1 MQIGFTQFS
10 KRENSTKRPVLET
23 FTFFDGVFKLQSGIL
38 SPTLLLTLQGADG
51 SPLNPV
57 NWNYAYIPDFK
68 RYYYV
73 KDWVTNNGQWAVFLT
88 VDVMSTYKEFI
99 GTSTQY
105 VLRAS
110 SAHDGRV
117 VDTRY
122 PALNYVTTTSVSESS
137 GMSAEGGSYILG
149 VINGTVG
156 RTGSVSY
163 YVMTNGEIAYIM
175 NWLLTQGNYQFTD
188 DLAFA
193 ILNPISYIVSCVYI
207 PFKVP
212 AANVDAIKVGFWT
225 VDGATGRALISPSQ
239 GIGNVVLKIADHP
252 QADRGVFLNKNPFTR
267 VTLSCK
273 PFANIPIDMFKVSG
287 NTINCHIDC
296 DVTNGLGTLTVYSGG
311 NLLGIYYAQIGVSLA
326 MAQGA
331 SNAIVGTANTMLVQ
345 SNDPQIAQ
353 FEKALEDTQSKYPD
367 FNVQNVSGGAS
378 SVGNFGGAI
387 LSSATSAVPAI
398 GNAIKSLMPQLQVTG
413 SQGFFGN
420 IDELMTLYI
429 EYTHIVDEDNDD
441 IGRPL
446 MQKRVINTL
455 SGYILV
461 NDADLAIDGYAG
473 ELAAVKSYMNGGFF
487 YE

>member
-10 KRENSTKRPVLET
+10 KRENSTKRPALDT
-23 FTFFDGVFKLQSGIL
+23 FTFYDGVFKLQSGIL
-38 SPTLLLTLQGADG
+38 SPTLLLTLQGADAR
-51 SPLNPV
+51 PLNPV
-57 NWNYAYIPDFK
+57 NWNYAYIPEFK

-73 KDWVTNNGQWAVFLT
+73 KDWVTNNGQWAVFLA
-88 VDVMSTYKEFI
+88 VDVMASYKEFI

-105 VLRAS
+105 VLRAA

-122 PALNYVTTTSVSESS
+122 PAMNYVTTSKVFDSS
-137 GMSAEGGSYILG
+137 GMSATGGSYILG
-149 VINGTVG
+149 VINGSVG

-163 YVMTNGEIAYIM
+163 YVMDSAEIAYIM

-193 ILNPISYIVSCVYI
+193 ILNPISYIVSCVYV
-207 PFKVP
+207 PFAVP
-212 AANVDAIKVGFWT
+212 AANVDAVKVGFWT
-225 VDGATGRALISPSQ
+225 VEGATGRALINPS
-239 GIGNVVLKIADHP
+239 IGLPSISLTIADHP
-252 QADRGVFLNKNPFTR
+252 QSDRGVFLNKNPFTR
-267 VTLSCK
+267 ANLSCK
-273 PFANIPIDMFKVSG
+273 PFGLIPIDLFKVSD
-287 NTINCHIDC
+287 NTIVCNIEC
-296 DVTNGLGTLTVYSGG
+296 DVTNGLGSLSVYSGG

-331 SNAIVGTANTMLVQ
+331 SNALVGTANTLLGQ

-353 FEKALEDTQSKYPD
+353 FEKAVEDTQAKFPD
-367 FNVQNVSGGAS
+367 FNVPSSEGLS
-378 SVGNFGGAI
+378 SVGNGGA
-387 LSSATSAVPAI
+387 AVMTGV

-429 EYTHIVDEDNDD
+429 EYIHIVDEDNDD

-455 SGYILV
+455 SGYVLV
-461 NDADLAIDGYAG
+461 NSADIAIDGYVG

>member
-10 KRENSTKRPVLET
+10 KRENSTKRPALDT

-51 SPLNPV
+51 RPLNPV
-57 NWNYAYIPDFK
+57 NWNYAYIPEFK

-73 KDWVTNNGQWAVFLT
+73 KEWVTNNGQWAVFLA
-88 VDVMSTYKEFI
+88 VDVMATYKEFI

-105 VLRAS
+105 VLRSA

-122 PALNYVTTTSVSESS
+122 PALNYVTTSKVFESS
-137 GMSAEGGSYILG
+137 GMSASGGSYILG
-149 VINGTVG
+149 VINGAVG

-163 YVMTNGEIAYIM
+163 YVMDSAEIAYIM

-193 ILNPISYIVSCVYI
+193 ILNPISYIVSCVYV
-207 PFKVP
+207 PFSVP

-225 VDGATGRALISPSQ
+225 VEGATGRALINPS
-239 GIGNVVLKIADHP
+239 IGLPAINLTIADHP
-252 QADRGVFLNKNPFTR
+252 QSDRGVFLNKNPFTR
-267 VTLSCK
+267 ANLSCK
-273 PFANIPIDMFKVSG
+273 PFGLIPIDLFKVSD
-287 NTINCHIDC
+287 NTIVCNIEC
-296 DVTNGLGTLTVYSGG
+296 DVTNGLGSLSVYSGG

-326 MAQGA
+326 MAQGV
-331 SNAIVGTANTMLVQ
+331 SNALVGTANTLLVQ

-353 FEKALEDTQSKYPD
+353 FEKAVEDTQAKFPD
-367 FNVQNVSGGAS
+367 FNVPSSSGLS
-378 SVGNFGGAI
+378 SVGNAGAAI
-387 LSSATSAVPAI
+387 TTSAATITGV

-429 EYTHIVDEDNDD
+429 EYIHIVDEDNDD

-461 NDADLAIDGYAG
+461 NSADIAIDGYVG
-473 ELAAVKSYMNGGFF
+473 ELSAVKSYMNGGFF

>member
-10 KRENSTKRPVLET
+10 KRENSTKRPALDT
-23 FTFFDGVFKLQSGIL
+23 FTYYNGDFKLQSGIL

-51 SPLNPV
+51 RPLNPV
-57 NWNYAYIPDFK
+57 NWNYAYIPEFK

-73 KDWVTNNGQWAVFLT
+73 KEWVTNKGQWAVFLA
-88 VDVMSTYKEFI
+88 VDVMATYKEFI

-105 VLRAS
+105 VLRAA

-122 PALNYVTTTSVSESS
+122 PALNYVTTSKVFESS
-137 GMSAEGGSYILG
+137 GMSASGGSYILG

-163 YVMTNGEIAYIM
+163 YVMDSSEIAYIM

-193 ILNPISYIVSCVYI
+193 ILNPISYIVSCVYV
-207 PFKVP
+207 PFAVP

-225 VDGATGRALISPSQ
+225 VEGATGRALINPS
-239 GIGNVVLKIADHP
+239 IGLPSISLTIADHP
-252 QADRGVFLNKNPFTR
+252 QSDRGIFLNKNPFTR
-267 VTLSCK
+267 ANLSCK
-273 PFANIPIDMFKVSG
+273 PFGLIPIDLFKVSD
-287 NTINCHIDC
+287 NTIVC
-296 DVTNGLGTLTVYSGG
+296 DIECDATNGLGSLSVYSGG

-331 SNAIVGTANTMLVQ
+331 SNALVGTANTLLVQ
-345 SNDPQIAQ
+345 SDDPQIAQ
-353 FEKALEDTQSKYPD
+353 FEKAVEDTQSKFPD
-367 FNVQNVSGGAS
+367 FNVPSSGGLS
-378 SVGNFGGAI
+378 SVGNAGA
-387 LSSATSAVPAI
+387 AVMTSAATITGV

-429 EYTHIVDEDNDD
+429 EYIHIVDEDNDD

-461 NDADLAIDGYAG
+461 NSADIAIDGYVG

>member
-10 KRENSTKRPVLET
+10 KRENSTKRPALDT
-23 FTFFDGVFKLQSGIL
+23 FTFYDGVFKLQSGIL
-38 SPTLLLTLQGADG
+38 SPTLLLTLQSADG
-51 SPLNPV
+51 RPLNPV
-57 NWNYAYIPDFK
+57 NWNYAYIPEFK

-73 KDWVTNNGQWAVFLT
+73 KEWVTNNGQWAVFLA
-88 VDVMSTYKEFI
+88 VDVMATYKEFI

-105 VLRAS
+105 VLRAA

-122 PALNYVTTTSVSESS
+122 PALNYVTTSKVFENS
-137 GMSAEGGSYILG
+137 GMSATGGSYILG

-163 YVMTNGEIAYIM
+163 YVMDSVEIAYIM

-193 ILNPISYIVSCVYI
+193 ILNPISYIVSCVYV
-207 PFKVP
+207 PFSVP

-225 VDGATGRALISPSQ
+225 VEGATGRALINPS
-239 GIGNVVLKIADHP
+239 IGLPAINLTIADHP
-252 QADRGVFLNKNPFTR
+252 QSDRGVFLNKNPFTR
-267 VTLSCK
+267 ANLSCK
-273 PFANIPIDMFKVSG
+273 PFGLIPIDLFKVSD
-287 NTINCHIDC
+287 NTIVCNIEC
-296 DVTNGLGTLTVYSGG
+296 DVTNGLGSLSVYSGG

-326 MAQGA
+326 MAQGV
-331 SNAIVGTANTMLVQ
+331 SNALVGTANTLLVQ

-353 FEKALEDTQSKYPD
+353 FEKAVEDTQAKFPD
-367 FNVQNVSGGAS
+367 FNVPPSSGLY
-378 SVGNFGGAI
+378 SVGNAGAAI
-387 LSSATSAVPAI
+387 TTSAATITGV

-429 EYTHIVDEDNDD
+429 EYIHIVDEDNDD

-461 NDADLAIDGYAG
+461 NSADIAIDGYAG

>member
-10 KRENSTKRPVLET
+10 KRENSTKRPALET
-23 FTFFDGVFKLQSGIL
+23 FTYYNGVFKLQSGIL
-38 SPTLLLTLQGADG
+38 SPTLLLTLQGADLE
-51 SPLNPV
+51 PLNPV
-57 NWNYAYIPDFK
+57 NWNYAYIPEFK

-73 KDWVTNNGQWAVFLT
+73 KEWVTNNGQWVVFLA
-88 VDVMSTYKEFI
+88 VDVMATYKEFI

-105 VLRAS
+105 VLRAA

-122 PALNYVTTTSVSESS
+122 PALNYVTTSKVFESS
-137 GMSAEGGSYILG
+137 GMSATGGSYILG

-163 YVMTNGEIAYIM
+163 YVMDSAEIAYIM

-193 ILNPISYIVSCVYI
+193 ILNPISYIVSCVYV
-207 PFKVP
+207 PFSVP

-225 VDGATGRALISPSQ
+225 VEGATGRALINPS
-239 GIGNVVLKIADHP
+239 IGLPAINLTIADHP
-252 QADRGVFLNKNPFTR
+252 QSDRGVFLNKNPFTR
-267 VTLSCK
+267 ANLSCK
-273 PFANIPIDMFKVSG
+273 PFGLIPIDLFKVSD
-287 NTINCHIDC
+287 NTIVCNIEC
-296 DVTNGLGTLTVYSGG
+296 DVTNGLGSLSVYSGG

-326 MAQGA
+326 MAQGV
-331 SNAIVGTANTMLVQ
+331 SNALVGTANTLLVQ

-353 FEKALEDTQSKYPD
+353 FEKAVEDTQAKFPD
-367 FNVQNVSGGAS
+367 FNVPS
-378 SVGNFGGAI
+378 SLGLSTVGNAGAAI
-387 LSSATSAVPAI
+387 TTSAATITGV

-429 EYTHIVDEDNDD
+429 EYIHIVDEDNDD

-461 NDADLAIDGYAG
+461 NSADLAIDGYAG
-473 ELAAVKSYMNGGFF
+473 ELSAVKSYMNGGFF

>member
-10 KRENSTKRPVLET
+10 KRENSTKRPAQET
-23 FTFFDGVFKLQSGIL
+23 FTFYDGVFKLQSGIL

-51 SPLNPV
+51 RPLNPV
-57 NWNYAYIPDFK
+57 NWNYAYIPEFK

-73 KDWVTNNGQWAVFLT
+73 KEWVTNNGQWAVFLA
-88 VDVMSTYKEFI
+88 VDVMATYKEFI

-163 YVMTNGEIAYIM
+163 YVMTSEEIAYIM

-193 ILNPISYIVSCVYI
+193 ILNPISYIVSCVYV

-239 GIGNVVLKIADHP
+239 GLGNVVLKIADHP

-331 SNAIVGTANTMLVQ
+331 SNAFVGTANTMLVQ

-353 FEKALEDTQSKYPD
+353 FEKAVEDTQAKFPD
-367 FNVQNVSGGAS
+367 YNVPTSSGLS
-378 SVGNFGGAI
+378 SVGNAGAAI
-387 LSSATSAVPAI
+387 MTSAATITGI

-429 EYTHIVDEDNDD
+429 EYIHIVDEDNDD
-441 IGRPL
+441 LGRPL

-455 SGYILV
+455 PGYILV

>member
-10 KRENSTKRPVLET
+10 KRENSTKRPALDT
-23 FTFFDGVFKLQSGIL
+23 FTFYDGVFKLQSGIL

-51 SPLNPV
+51 RPLNPV
-57 NWNYAYIPDFK
+57 NWNYAYIPEFK

-73 KDWVTNNGQWAVFLT
+73 KEWVTNNGQWAVFLA
-88 VDVMSTYKEFI
+88 VDVMASYKEFI

-105 VLRAS
+105 VLRAA

-122 PALNYVTTTSVSESS
+122 PALNYVTTSKVFESS
-137 GMSAEGGSYILG
+137 GMSASGGSYILG

-163 YVMTNGEIAYIM
+163 YVMDSSEIAYIM

-193 ILNPISYIVSCVYI
+193 ILNPISYIVSCVYV
-207 PFKVP
+207 PFAVP

-225 VDGATGRALISPSQ
+225 VEGATGRALINPS
-239 GIGNVVLKIADHP
+239 IGLPSTSLTIADHP
-252 QADRGVFLNKNPFTR
+252 QSDRGVFLNKNPFTR
-267 VTLSCK
+267 ANLSCK
-273 PFANIPIDMFKVSG
+273 PFGLIPIDLFKVSD
-287 NTINCHIDC
+287 NTIVCNIEC
-296 DVTNGLGTLTVYSGG
+296 DVTNGLGSLSVYSGG

-331 SNAIVGTANTMLVQ
+331 SNALVGTANTLLVQ
-345 SNDPQIAQ
+345 SNDPQISQ
-353 FEKALEDTQSKYPD
+353 FEKAVEDTQAKFPN
-367 FNVQNVSGGAS
+367 FNVPSSEGLSTVGNGGAA
-378 SVGNFGGAI
+378 VM
-387 LSSATSAVPAI
+387 TSAATITGV

-429 EYTHIVDEDNDD
+429 EYIHIVDEDNDD

-461 NDADLAIDGYAG
+461 NSADIAIDGYVG

>member
-10 KRENSTKRPVLET
+10 KRENSTKRPAQEN
-23 FTFFDGVFKLQSGIL
+23 FTFVTGVFKMQSGIL
-38 SPTLLLTLQGADG
+38 SPTLLLTLQSTTGT
-51 SPLNPV
+51 PLNPV
-57 NWNYAYIPDFK
+57 NWNYSYIPEFK

-73 KDWVTNNGQWAVFLT
+73 KEWLTNNGQWAVFLT
-88 VDVMSTYKEFI
+88 VDTMATYKDFI

-105 VLRAS
+105 VLRAA

-137 GMSAEGGSYILG
+137 GMSADGGSYILG

-163 YVMTNGEIAYIM
+163 YVMDSGEIAYIM

-225 VDGATGRALISPSQ
+225 VEGATGRALISPSQ
-239 GIGNVVLKIADHP
+239 GLGNVVLEIPDHP
-252 QADRGVFLNKNPFTR
+252 QADRGVYLNKNPFTR
-267 VTLSCK
+267 ATLSCK

-296 DVTNGLGTLTVYSGG
+296 DVTNGLGTLSVYSGG

-331 SNAIVGTANTMLVQ
+331 SNALVGTANTMLIQ

-353 FEKALEDTQSKYPD
+353 FEKAYEDTQSKYPD
-367 FNVQNVSGGAS
+367 FAIPSTGGAS
-378 SVGNFGGAI
+378 SVGNFGAAI
-387 LSSATSAVPAI
+387 VSTAATVTGI

-429 EYTHIVDEDNDD
+429 EYTHIVDEDKDD

-473 ELAAVKSYMNGGFF
+473 ELASVKSYMNGGFF

>member
-10 KRENSTKRPVLET
+10 KRENSTKRPAPDT
-23 FTFFDGVFKLQSGIL
+23 FAFYDGVFKLQSGIL

-51 SPLNPV
+51 IPLNPV

-73 KDWVTNNGQWAVFLT
+73 KEWVTNNGQWAVFLA
-88 VDVMSTYKEFI
+88 VDVMATYKEFI

-122 PALNYVTTTSVSESS
+122 PALNYVTTSKVFESS
-137 GMSAEGGSYILG
+137 GMSATGGSYILG

-163 YVMTNGEIAYIM
+163 YVMTSSEIAYIM

-193 ILNPISYIVSCVYI
+193 ILNPISYIVSCVYV
-207 PFKVP
+207 PFAVP

-225 VDGATGRALISPSQ
+225 VDGATGRTLINPS
-239 GIGNVVLKIADHP
+239 IGLPSISLTIADHP
-252 QADRGVFLNKNPFTR
+252 QSDRGIFLNKNPFTR
-267 VTLSCK
+267 ANLSCK
-273 PFANIPIDMFKVSG
+273 PFGLIPIDLFKVSA
-287 NTINCHIDC
+287 NTIVCNIEC
-296 DVTNGLGTLTVYSGG
+296 DVTNGLGSLSVYSGG

-326 MAQGA
+326 MAQGV
-331 SNAIVGTANTMLVQ
+331 SNALVGTANTLLVQ

-353 FEKALEDTQSKYPD
+353 FEKAVEDTQSKFPD
-367 FNVQNVSGGAS
+367 FNVPTSSGLS
-378 SVGNFGGAI
+378 SVGNAGAAVM
-387 LSSATSAVPAI
+387 SSAATITGV

-429 EYTHIVDEDNDD
+429 EYIHIVDEDNDD

-446 MQKRVINTL
+446 MQKRIINTL
-455 SGYILV
+455 SGYVLV
-461 NDADLAIDGYAG
+461 NSADLAIDGYAG

>member
-10 KRENSTKRPVLET
+10 KRENSTKKPALET
-23 FTFFDGVFKLQSGIL
+23 FTYYDGVFKLQSGIL
-38 SPTLLLTLQGADG
+38 SPTLLLTLQGTD
-51 SPLNPV
+51 SRPLNPV
-57 NWNYAYIPDFK
+57 NWNYAYIPEFK

-73 KDWVTNNGQWAVFLT
+73 KEWVTNNGQWVVFLA
-88 VDVMSTYKEFI
+88 VDVMATYKEFI

-105 VLRAS
+105 VLRAA

-122 PALNYVTTTSVSESS
+122 PALNYVTTSKVFESS
-137 GMSAEGGSYILG
+137 GMSATNGSYILG

-163 YVMTNGEIAYIM
+163 YVMDSAEIAYIM

-193 ILNPISYIVSCVYI
+193 ILNPISYIVSCVHV
-207 PFKVP
+207 PFTVP

-225 VDGATGRALISPSQ
+225 VEGATGRALINPS
-239 GIGNVVLKIADHP
+239 IGLPAISLSIADHP
-252 QADRGVFLNKNPFTR
+252 QSDRGVFLNKNPFTR
-267 VTLSCK
+267 ANLSCK
-273 PFANIPIDMFKVSG
+273 PFGLIPIDLFKVSD
-287 NTINCHIDC
+287 NTIVCNIEC
-296 DVTNGLGTLTVYSGG
+296 DVTNGLGSLSVYSGG

-331 SNAIVGTANTMLVQ
+331 SNALVGTANTLLVQ

-353 FEKALEDTQSKYPD
+353 FEKAVEDTQTKFPD
-367 FNVQNVSGGAS
+367 FNAPS
-378 SVGNFGGAI
+378 SAGLSNVGNAGAAAI
-387 LSSATSAVPAI
+387 TSAATITGV

-429 EYTHIVDEDNDD
+429 EYIHIVDEDNDD

-461 NDADLAIDGYAG
+461 NSADIAIDGYAG

>member
-10 KRENSTKRPVLET
+10 KRENSTKRPALET
-23 FTFFDGVFKLQSGIL
+23 FTYYNGVFKLQSGIL
-38 SPTLLLTLQGADG
+38 SPTLLLTLQGADLG
-51 SPLNPV
+51 PLNPV
-57 NWNYAYIPDFK
+57 NWNYAYIPEFK

-73 KDWVTNNGQWAVFLT
+73 KEWVTNNGQWVVFLA
-88 VDVMSTYKEFI
+88 VDVMATYKEFI

-105 VLRAS
+105 VLRAA

-122 PALNYVTTTSVSESS
+122 PALNYVTTSKVSESS
-137 GMSAEGGSYILG
+137 GMSATGGSYILG

-163 YVMTNGEIAYIM
+163 YVMDSAEIAYIM
-175 NWLLTQGNYQFTD
+175 NWLLSQGNYQFTD

-193 ILNPISYIVSCVYI
+193 ILNPISYIVSCVYV
-207 PFKVP
+207 PFTVP

-225 VDGATGRALISPSQ
+225 VEGATGRALINPS
-239 GIGNVVLKIADHP
+239 IGLPSISLTIADHP
-252 QADRGVFLNKNPFTR
+252 QSDRGVFLNKNPFTR
-267 VTLSCK
+267 ANLSCK
-273 PFANIPIDMFKVSG
+273 PFGLIPIDLFKVSD
-287 NTINCHIDC
+287 NTLVCNIEC
-296 DVTNGLGTLTVYSGG
+296 DATNGLGSLSVYSGG
-311 NLLGIYYAQIGVSLA
+311 ILLGIYYAQIGVSLA

-331 SNAIVGTANTMLVQ
+331 SNALVGTANTLLVQ

-353 FEKALEDTQSKYPD
+353 FEKTVEETQAKFPD
-367 FNVQNVSGGAS
+367 FNVPSSAGLS
-378 SVGNFGGAI
+378 SVGNAGA
-387 LSSATSAVPAI
+387 SVMTSAATITGV

-429 EYTHIVDEDNDD
+429 EYIHIVDEDNDD

-461 NDADLAIDGYAG
+461 NSADLAIDGYAG
-473 ELAAVKSYMNGGFF
+473 ELASVKSYMNGGFF

>member
-10 KRENSTKRPVLET
+10 KRENSTKRPELDT
-23 FTFFDGVFKLQSGIL
+23 FTFYDGVFKLQSGIL

-51 SPLNPV
+51 RPLNPV
-57 NWNYAYIPDFK
+57 NWNYAYIPEFK

-73 KDWVTNNGQWAVFLT
+73 KEWVTNNGQWAVFLA
-88 VDVMSTYKEFI
+88 VDVMATYKEFI

-110 SAHDGRV
+110 SVHDGRV

-122 PALNYVTTTSVSESS
+122 PALNYVTTSKVFENS
-137 GMSAEGGSYILG
+137 GMSASGGSYILG

-163 YVMTNGEIAYIM
+163 YVMDSSEIAYIM

-193 ILNPISYIVSCVYI
+193 ILNPISYIVSCVYV
-207 PFKVP
+207 PFAVP

-225 VDGATGRALISPSQ
+225 VDGATGRALINPS
-239 GIGNVVLKIADHP
+239 IGLPSISLTIADHP
-252 QADRGVFLNKNPFTR
+252 QSDRGIFLNKNPFTR
-267 VTLSCK
+267 ANLSCR
-273 PFANIPIDMFKVSG
+273 PFGLIPIDLFKVSD
-287 NTINCHIDC
+287 NTIVCNIEC
-296 DVTNGLGTLTVYSGG
+296 DVTNGLGSLAVYSGG

-331 SNAIVGTANTMLVQ
+331 SNALVGTANTLLVQ
-345 SNDPQIAQ
+345 SDNPQIAQ
-353 FEKALEDTQSKYPD
+353 FEKAVEDTQAKFPD
-367 FNVQNVSGGAS
+367 FNVPTSSGLS
-378 SVGNFGGAI
+378 SVGNAGAAI
-387 LSSATSAVPAI
+387 TSSAATITGV

-429 EYTHIVDEDNDD
+429 EYIHIVDEDNDD

-455 SGYILV
+455 SGYVLV
-461 NDADLAIDGYAG
+461 NSADLAIDGYVG

>member
-10 KRENSTKRPVLET
+10 KRENSTKRPALDT
-23 FTFFDGVFKLQSGIL
+23 FTFYDGVFKLQSGIL
-38 SPTLLLTLQGADG
+38 SPTLLLTLQGADAR
-51 SPLNPV
+51 PLNPV
-57 NWNYAYIPDFK
+57 NWNYAYIPEFK

-73 KDWVTNNGQWAVFLT
+73 KDWVTNNGQWAVFLA
-88 VDVMSTYKEFI
+88 VDVMASYKEFI

-105 VLRAS
+105 VLRAA

-122 PALNYVTTTSVSESS
+122 PAMNYVTTSKVFDSS
-137 GMSAEGGSYILG
+137 GMSATGGSYILG
-149 VINGTVG
+149 VINGSVG

-163 YVMTNGEIAYIM
+163 YVMDSAEIAYIM

-193 ILNPISYIVSCVYI
+193 ILNPISYIVSCVYV
-207 PFKVP
+207 PFAVP
-212 AANVDAIKVGFWT
+212 AANVDAVKVGFWT
-225 VDGATGRALISPSQ
+225 VEGATGRALINPS
-239 GIGNVVLKIADHP
+239 IGLPSISLTIADHP
-252 QADRGVFLNKNPFTR
+252 QSDRGVFLNKNPFTR
-267 VTLSCK
+267 ANLSCK
-273 PFANIPIDMFKVSG
+273 PFGLIPIDLFKVSD
-287 NTINCHIDC
+287 NTIVCNIEC
-296 DVTNGLGTLTVYSGG
+296 DVTNGLGSLSVYSGG

-331 SNAIVGTANTMLVQ
+331 SNALVGTANTLLVQ

-353 FEKALEDTQSKYPD
+353 FEKAVEDTQAKFPD
-367 FNVQNVSGGAS
+367 FNVPSSEGLS
-378 SVGNFGGAI
+378 SVGNGGA
-387 LSSATSAVPAI
+387 AVMTGV

-429 EYTHIVDEDNDD
+429 EYIHIVDEDNDD

-455 SGYILV
+455 SGYVLV
-461 NDADLAIDGYAG
+461 NSADIAIDGYVG

>member
-10 KRENSTKRPVLET
+10 KRENSTKRPAQET
-23 FTFFDGVFKLQSGIL
+23 FTFYDGVFKLQSGVL

-51 SPLNPV
+51 RPLNPA
-57 NWNYAYIPDFK
+57 NWNYAYIPEFK

-73 KDWVTNNGQWAVFLT
+73 KEWVTNNGQWAVFLA
-88 VDVMSTYKEFI
+88 VDVMATYKEFI

-105 VLRAS
+105 VLRAA

-122 PALNYVTTTSVSESS
+122 PALNYVTTTSVSKNS

-163 YVMTNGEIAYIM
+163 YVMTSEEIAHIM

-225 VDGATGRALISPSQ
+225 VEGATGRALISPSQ
-239 GIGNVVLKIADHP
+239 GLGNVVLEIADHP
-252 QADRGVFLNKNPFTR
+252 QVDRGVYLNKNPFTR

-296 DVTNGLGTLTVYSGG
+296 DVTNGLGTLSVYSGG

-331 SNAIVGTANTMLVQ
+331 SNAFVGTANTMLVQ

-353 FEKALEDTQSKYPD
+353 FEKAVEDTQAKFPD
-367 FNVQNVSGGAS
+367 YNVPTSSGLS
-378 SVGNFGGAI
+378 SVGNAGAAI
-387 LSSATSAVPAI
+387 MTSAATITGI

-429 EYTHIVDEDNDD
+429 EYIHIVDEDNDD
-441 IGRPL
+441 LGRPL

>member
-10 KRENSTKRPVLET
+10 KRENSTKRPALDT
-23 FTFFDGVFKLQSGIL
+23 FTFYDGVFKLQSGIL
-38 SPTLLLTLQGADG
+38 SPTLLLTLQGTNG
-51 SPLNPV
+51 RPLNPV
-57 NWNYAYIPDFK
+57 NWNYAYIPEFK

-73 KDWVTNNGQWAVFLT
+73 KEWVTNNGQWTVFLA
-88 VDVMSTYKEFI
+88 VDVMATYKEFI

-105 VLRAS
+105 VLRAA

-122 PALNYVTTTSVSESS
+122 PALNYVTTSKVFESS
-137 GMSAEGGSYILG
+137 GMSATGGSYILG

-163 YVMTNGEIAYIM
+163 YVMDSAEIAYIM

-193 ILNPISYIVSCVYI
+193 ILNPISYIVSCVYV
-207 PFKVP
+207 PFTVP

-225 VDGATGRALISPSQ
+225 VEGATGRALINPS
-239 GIGNVVLKIADHP
+239 IGLPAINLTIADHP
-252 QADRGVFLNKNPFTR
+252 QSDRGVFLNKNPFTR
-267 VTLSCK
+267 ANLSCK
-273 PFANIPIDMFKVSG
+273 PFGLIPIDLFKVSD
-287 NTINCHIDC
+287 NTIVCYIEC
-296 DVTNGLGTLTVYSGG
+296 DVTNGLGSLSVYSGG
-311 NLLGIYYAQIGVSLA
+311 NLLGIYYAQIGVSIT
-326 MAQGA
+326 MAQGV
-331 SNAIVGTANTMLVQ
+331 SNALVGTANTLLVQ

-353 FEKALEDTQSKYPD
+353 FEKAVEDAQAKFPD
-367 FNVQNVSGGAS
+367 FNVPTSSGLS
-378 SVGNFGGAI
+378 SVGNAGAAT
-387 LSSATSAVPAI
+387 LTSAATITGV

-429 EYTHIVDEDNDD
+429 EYIHIVDEDNDD

-455 SGYILV
+455 SGYVLV
-461 NDADLAIDGYAG
+461 NSADLAIDGYVG

>member
-10 KRENSTKRPVLET
+10 KRENSTKRPALDT
-23 FTFFDGVFKLQSGIL
+23 FTFYDGVFKLQSGIL

-51 SPLNPV
+51 RPLNPV
-57 NWNYAYIPDFK
+57 NWNYAYIPEFK

-73 KDWVTNNGQWAVFLT
+73 KEWVTNNGQWAVFLA
-88 VDVMSTYKEFI
+88 VDVMATYKEFI

-105 VLRAS
+105 VLRSA

-122 PALNYVTTTSVSESS
+122 PALNYVTTSKVFESS
-137 GMSAEGGSYILG
+137 GMSANGGSYILG

-163 YVMTNGEIAYIM
+163 YVMNSSEIAYIM

-193 ILNPISYIVSCVYI
+193 ILNPISYIVSCVYV
-207 PFKVP
+207 PFAVP

-225 VDGATGRALISPSQ
+225 VAGATGRALINPS
-239 GIGNVVLKIADHP
+239 IGLPAISLAIADHP
-252 QADRGVFLNKNPFTR
+252 QSDRGVFLNKNPFTR
-267 VTLSCK
+267 ANLSCK
-273 PFANIPIDMFKVSG
+273 PFGLIPIDLFKVSD
-287 NTINCHIDC
+287 NTIVCNIEC
-296 DVTNGLGTLTVYSGG
+296 DVTNGLGSLSIYSGG

-331 SNAIVGTANTMLVQ
+331 SNALVGTANTLLVQ
-345 SNDPQIAQ
+345 SSDPQIAQ
-353 FEKALEDTQSKYPD
+353 FEKAVEDTQAKFPD
-367 FNVQNVSGGAS
+367 FNVPTVAGLS
-378 SVGNFGGAI
+378 SVGNAGA
-387 LSSATSAVPAI
+387 AVTTSAATVTGV

-429 EYTHIVDEDNDD
+429 EYIHIVDEDNDD

-446 MQKRVINTL
+446 MQKCVINTL

-461 NDADLAIDGYAG
+461 NSADLAIDGYAG
-473 ELAAVKSYMNGGFF
+473 ELSAVKSYMNGGFF

>member
-10 KRENSTKRPVLET
+10 KRENSTKRPALDT

-51 SPLNPV
+51 GPLNPV
-57 NWNYAYIPDFK
+57 NWNYAYIPEFK

-73 KDWVTNNGQWAVFLT
+73 KEWVTNNGQWAVFLA
-88 VDVMSTYKEFI
+88 VDVMATYKEFI

-105 VLRAS
+105 VLRAA

-122 PALNYVTTTSVSESS
+122 PALNYVTTSKVFESS
-137 GMSAEGGSYILG
+137 GMSASGGSYILG

-163 YVMTNGEIAYIM
+163 YVMDSVEIAYIM

-193 ILNPISYIVSCVYI
+193 ILNPISYIVSCVYV
-207 PFKVP
+207 PFSVP

-225 VDGATGRALISPSQ
+225 VEGATGRALINPS
-239 GIGNVVLKIADHP
+239 IRLPAINLTIADHP
-252 QADRGVFLNKNPFTR
+252 QSDRGVFLNKNPFTR
-267 VTLSCK
+267 ANLSCK
-273 PFANIPIDMFKVSG
+273 PFGLIPIDLFKVSD
-287 NTINCHIDC
+287 NTIVCNIEC
-296 DVTNGLGTLTVYSGG
+296 DVTNGLGSSVYSGG

-326 MAQGA
+326 MAQGV
-331 SNAIVGTANTMLVQ
+331 SNALVGTANTLLVQ

-353 FEKALEDTQSKYPD
+353 FEKAVEDTQAKFPD
-367 FNVQNVSGGAS
+367 FNVPSSSGLS
-378 SVGNFGGAI
+378 SVGNAGA
-387 LSSATSAVPAI
+387 AVTTSAATITGV

-429 EYTHIVDEDNDD
+429 EYIHIVDEDNDD

-461 NDADLAIDGYAG
+461 NSADIAIDGYVG
-473 ELAAVKSYMNGGFF
+473 ELSAVKSYMNGGFF

>member
-10 KRENSTKRPVLET
+10 KRENSTKRPAQET
-23 FTFFDGVFKLQSGIL
+23 FTFFDGVFKMQSGIL
-38 SPTLLLTLQGADG
+38 SPTLLLSLQAADG
-51 SPLNPV
+51 TPLNPV
-57 NWNYAYIPDFK
+57 NWNYAYIPDYK

-73 KDWVTNNGQWAVFLT
+73 KEWVTNNGQWAVFLT

-105 VLRAS
+105 VLRSS

-122 PALNYVTTTSVSESS
+122 PALNYVTTSKVFESS
-137 GMSAEGGSYILG
+137 GMSASGGSYILG

-163 YVMTNGEIAYIM
+163 YVMNSAEIAYIM

-193 ILNPISYIVSCVYI
+193 ILNPISYIVSCVYV
-207 PFKVP
+207 PFTVP

-225 VDGATGRALISPSQ
+225 VEGATGRTLINPS
-239 GIGNVVLKIADHP
+239 IGLPSISLTIADHP
-252 QADRGVFLNKNPFTR
+252 QSDRGIFLNKNPFTR
-267 VTLSCK
+267 ANLSCR
-273 PFANIPIDMFKVSG
+273 PFGLIPIDLFKVSD
-287 NTINCHIDC
+287 NTIVCNIEC
-296 DVTNGLGTLTVYSGG
+296 DVTNGLGSLSVYSGG

-331 SNAIVGTANTMLVQ
+331 SNALVGTANTLLVQ
-345 SNDPQIAQ
+345 SDNPQIAQ
-353 FEKALEDTQSKYPD
+353 FEKAVEDTQSKFPD
-367 FNVQNVSGGAS
+367 FNVPTSSGLS
-378 SVGNFGGAI
+378 SVGNAGAAVI
-387 LSSATSAVPAI
+387 SSAATITGV

-429 EYTHIVDEDNDD
+429 EYIHIVDEDNDD

-461 NDADLAIDGYAG
+461 NSADLAIDGYAG
-473 ELAAVKSYMNGGFF
+473 ELSAVKSYMNGGFF

>member
-1 MQIGFTQFS
+1 MRIGFTQFS
-10 KRENSTKRPVLET
+10 KRENSTKRPTLDT

-73 KDWVTNNGQWAVFLT
+73 KDWVTNNGQWAVFLA
-88 VDVMSTYKEFI
+88 VDVMATYKEFI

-105 VLRAS
+105 VLRAA

-122 PALNYVTTTSVSESS
+122 PALNYVTTSKVFESS
-137 GMSAEGGSYILG
+137 GMSASGGSYILG

-163 YVMTNGEIAYIM
+163 YVMDSSEIAYIM

-193 ILNPISYIVSCVYI
+193 ILNPISYIVSCVYV
-207 PFKVP
+207 PFAVP

-225 VDGATGRALISPSQ
+225 VDGATGRALINPS
-239 GIGNVVLKIADHP
+239 IGLPAITLNIADHP
-252 QADRGVFLNKNPFTR
+252 QSDRGVFLNKNPFTR
-267 VTLSCK
+267 ANLSCK
-273 PFANIPIDMFKVSG
+273 PFGLIPIDLFKVSD
-287 NTINCHIDC
+287 NTIVCNIEC
-296 DVTNGLGTLTVYSGG
+296 DATNGLGSLSVYSGG

-331 SNAIVGTANTMLVQ
+331 SNALVGTANTLLVQ

-353 FEKALEDTQSKYPD
+353 FEKAVEDTQAKFPD
-367 FNVQNVSGGAS
+367 FNVPSSAGLS
-378 SVGNFGGAI
+378 SVGNAGA
-387 LSSATSAVPAI
+387 AVMTSAATITGV

-429 EYTHIVDEDNDD
+429 EYIHIVDEDNDD

-461 NDADLAIDGYAG
+461 NSADLAIDGYAG
-473 ELAAVKSYMNGGFF
+473 ELASVKSYMNGGFF

>member
-10 KRENSTKRPVLET
+10 KRENSTKRPAPDT
-23 FTFFDGVFKLQSGIL
+23 FAFYDGVFKMQSGIL

-51 SPLNPV
+51 RPLNPV
-57 NWNYAYIPDFK
+57 NWNYAYIPEFK

-73 KDWVTNNGQWAVFLT
+73 KEWVTNNGQWAVFLA
-88 VDVMSTYKEFI
+88 VDVMATYKEFI

-122 PALNYVTTTSVSESS
+122 PALNYVTTSKVFESS
-137 GMSAEGGSYILG
+137 GMSATGGSYILG

-163 YVMTNGEIAYIM
+163 YVMTSSEIAYIM

-193 ILNPISYIVSCVYI
+193 ILNPISYIVSCVYV
-207 PFKVP
+207 PFTVP
-212 AANVDAIKVGFWT
+212 AANVDVIKVGFWS
-225 VDGATGRALISPSQ
+225 VDGATGRSLINPS
-239 GIGNVVLKIADHP
+239 IGLPSINLTIADHP
-252 QADRGVFLNKNPFTR
+252 QSDRGIFLNKNPFTR
-267 VTLSCK
+267 ANLSCK
-273 PFANIPIDMFKVSG
+273 PFGLIPIDLFKVSD
-287 NTINCHIDC
+287 NTIVCNIEC
-296 DVTNGLGTLTVYSGG
+296 DVTNGLGSLSVYSGG

-326 MAQGA
+326 MAQGV
-331 SNAIVGTANTMLVQ
+331 SNALVGTANTLLVQ

-353 FEKALEDTQSKYPD
+353 FEKAVEDTQSKFPD
-367 FNVQNVSGGAS
+367 FNVPTSSGLS
-378 SVGNFGGAI
+378 SVGNAGAAVM
-387 LSSATSAVPAI
+387 SSAAAI
-398 GNAIKSLMPQLQVTG
+398 TGVGNAIKSLMPQLQVTG

-429 EYTHIVDEDNDD
+429 EYIHIVDEDNDD

-446 MQKRVINTL
+446 MQKRIINTL
-455 SGYILV
+455 SGYVLV
-461 NDADLAIDGYAG
+461 NSADLAIDGYAG

>member
-10 KRENSTKRPVLET
+10 KRENSTKRPALDT
-23 FTFFDGVFKLQSGIL
+23 FTFYDGVFKLQSGIL
-38 SPTLLLTLQGADG
+38 SPILLLTLQGADG
-51 SPLNPV
+51 RPLNPV
-57 NWNYAYIPDFK
+57 NWNYAYIPEFK

-73 KDWVTNNGQWAVFLT
+73 KEWVTNNGQWAVFLA
-88 VDVMSTYKEFI
+88 VDVMATYKEFI

-105 VLRAS
+105 VLRAA

-122 PALNYVTTTSVSESS
+122 PALNYVTTSKVFESS
-137 GMSAEGGSYILG
+137 GMSATGGSYILG

-163 YVMTNGEIAYIM
+163 YVMDSAEIAYIM

-193 ILNPISYIVSCVYI
+193 ILNPIRYIVSCVYV
-207 PFKVP
+207 PFSVP

-225 VDGATGRALISPSQ
+225 VEGATGRALINPS
-239 GIGNVVLKIADHP
+239 IGLPSIILTIADHP
-252 QADRGVFLNKNPFTR
+252 QSDRGVFLNKNPFTR
-267 VTLSCK
+267 ANLSCR
-273 PFANIPIDMFKVSG
+273 PFGLIPIDLFKVSD
-287 NTINCHIDC
+287 NTIVCDIEC
-296 DVTNGLGTLTVYSGG
+296 DVTNGLGSLSVYSGG

-331 SNAIVGTANTMLVQ
+331 SNALVGTANTLLVQ

-353 FEKALEDTQSKYPD
+353 FEKAVEDTQAKFPD
-367 FNVQNVSGGAS
+367 FNVPSSAGLS
-378 SVGNFGGAI
+378 SVGNAGA
-387 LSSATSAVPAI
+387 AVMTSAATITGV

-429 EYTHIVDEDNDD
+429 EYIHIVDEDNDD

-461 NDADLAIDGYAG
+461 NSADLAIDGYAG
-473 ELAAVKSYMNGGFF
+473 ELASVKSYMNGGFF

>member
-10 KRENSTKRPVLET
+10 KRENSTKRPAQET
-23 FTFFDGVFKLQSGIL
+23 FTFYDGVFKLQSGIL
-38 SPTLLLTLQGADG
+38 SPTLLLTLQASDG
-51 SPLNPV
+51 TPLNPV
-57 NWNYAYIPDFK
+57 NWNYAYIPEFK
-68 RYYYV
+68 RYYYI
-73 KDWVTNNGQWAVFLT
+73 KEWVTNNGQWAVFLA

-99 GTSTQY
+99 GTSIQY
-105 VLRAS
+105 VLRAA

-122 PALNYVTTTSVSESS
+122 PALNYVTTTSVSKNS
-137 GMSAEGGSYILG
+137 GMSAEGGSYIIG

-163 YVMTNGEIAYIM
+163 YVMTSEEIAYIM
-175 NWLLTQGNYQFTD
+175 NWLLTQGNYQFND

-193 ILNPISYIVSCVYI
+193 ILNPISYIVSCVYV

-225 VDGATGRALISPSQ
+225 VAGATGRALISPSQ
-239 GIGNVVLKIADHP
+239 GLGNVVLEIPDHP
-252 QADRGVFLNKNPFTR
+252 QVGRGIYLNKNPFTR

-296 DVTNGLGTLTVYSGG
+296 DVTNGLGTLSVYSGG
-311 NLLGIYYAQIGVSLA
+311 NLLGIYYAQIGISLA

-331 SNAIVGTANTMLVQ
+331 SNAFVGTANTMLVQ

-353 FEKALEDTQSKYPD
+353 FEKAYEDTQAKYPD
-367 FNVQNVSGGAS
+367 FAIPSTGGAS
-378 SVGNFGGAI
+378 SVVSI
-387 LSSATSAVPAI
+387 ATTVTGI

-429 EYTHIVDEDNDD
+429 EYTHIVDEDNED

-473 ELAAVKSYMNGGFF
+473 ELASVKSYMNGGFF

>member
-10 KRENSTKRPVLET
+10 KRENSTKRPAQET
-23 FTFFDGVFKLQSGIL
+23 FTFYDGVFKLQSGIL

-51 SPLNPV
+51 RPLNPV
-57 NWNYAYIPDFK
+57 NWNYAYIPEFK

-73 KDWVTNNGQWAVFLT
+73 KEWLTNNGQWAVFLA
-88 VDVMSTYKEFI
+88 VDVMATYKDFI

-105 VLRAS
+105 VLRAA

-122 PALNYVTTTSVSESS
+122 PALNYVTTSKVFESS
-137 GMSAEGGSYILG
+137 GMSATDGSYILG

-163 YVMTNGEIAYIM
+163 YVMNSSEIAYIM
-175 NWLLTQGNYQFTD
+175 NWLLTQGNYHFTD

-193 ILNPISYIVSCVYI
+193 ILNPISYIVSCVYV
-207 PFKVP
+207 PFTVP

-225 VDGATGRALISPSQ
+225 VEGATGRALINPS
-239 GIGNVVLKIADHP
+239 IGLPAINLTIADHP
-252 QADRGVFLNKNPFTR
+252 QSDRGVFLNKNPFTR
-267 VTLSCK
+267 ANLSCK
-273 PFANIPIDMFKVSG
+273 PFGLIPIDLFKVAD
-287 NTINCHIDC
+287 NTIVCNIEC
-296 DVTNGLGTLTVYSGG
+296 DVTSGLGSLSVYSGG

-326 MAQGA
+326 MAQGV
-331 SNAIVGTANTMLVQ
+331 SNALLGTANTLLVQ

-353 FEKALEDTQSKYPD
+353 FEKAVEDTQAKFPD
-367 FNVQNVSGGAS
+367 YNVPTSSGLS
-378 SVGNFGGAI
+378 SVGNAGAAI
-387 LSSATSAVPAI
+387 MTSAATITGI

-429 EYTHIVDEDNDD
+429 EYIHIVDEDNDD

-455 SGYILV
+455 SGYVLV
-461 NDADLAIDGYAG
+461 NSADLAIDGYAG

>member
-10 KRENSTKRPVLET
+10 KRENSTKIPAKDT
-23 FTFFDGVFKLQSGIL
+23 FTFYEGVIKLESGIL
-38 SPTLLLTLQGADG
+38 NPTFRLTLQSADG
-51 SPLNPV
+51 TPLNPV
-57 NWNYAYIPDFK
+57 NWNYAYVPDFK

-73 KDWVTNNGQWAVFLT
+73 KEWVTNNGQWAVFLA
-88 VDVMSTYKEFI
+88 VDVMATYKEFI

-122 PALNYVTTTSVSESS
+122 PALNYVTTTSVFKSS
-137 GMSAEGGSYILG
+137 GMSEKGGSYILG

-163 YVMTNGEIAYIM
+163 YVMNSAEIAYIM

-193 ILNPISYIVSCVYI
+193 ILNPISYIVSCVYV
-207 PFKVP
+207 PFTVP

-239 GIGNVVLKIADHP
+239 GLGNVVLEIPDHP

-273 PFANIPIDMFKVSG
+273 PFANIPIDMFKVSE
-287 NTINCHIDC
+287 NKINCHIDC
-296 DVTNGLGTLTVYSGG
+296 DVTNGLGTLSVYSGG

-331 SNAIVGTANTMLVQ
+331 SNALVGTANTLLVQ
-345 SNDPQIAQ
+345 SNDPQISQ
-353 FEKALEDTQSKYPD
+353 FEKTVEDAQSKFPD
-367 FNVQNVSGGAS
+367 LSVPTIPGMA
-378 SVGNFGGAI
+378 SVGNAGATVM
-387 LSSATSAVPAI
+387 SSAATITGV

-429 EYTHIVDEDNDD
+429 EYIHIVDEDNDD
-441 IGRPL
+441 LGRPL

>member
-10 KRENSTKRPVLET
+10 KRENSTKRPALDT
-23 FTFFDGVFKLQSGIL
+23 FTFYDGVFKLQSGII

-51 SPLNPV
+51 RPLNPV

-73 KDWVTNNGQWAVFLT
+73 KEWVTNNGQWAVFLA
-88 VDVMSTYKEFI
+88 VDVMASYKEFI

-105 VLRAS
+105 VLRAA

-122 PALNYVTTTSVSESS
+122 PALNYVTTSKVFESS
-137 GMSAEGGSYILG
+137 GMSASNGSYILG

-163 YVMTNGEIAYIM
+163 YVMDSSEIAYIM

-193 ILNPISYIVSCVYI
+193 ILNPISYIVSCVYV
-207 PFKVP
+207 PFAVP

-225 VDGATGRALISPSQ
+225 VEGATGRALINPS
-239 GIGNVVLKIADHP
+239 IGLPSISLTIADHP
-252 QADRGVFLNKNPFTR
+252 QSDRGIFLNKNPFTR
-267 VTLSCK
+267 ANLSCK
-273 PFANIPIDMFKVSG
+273 PFGLIPIDLFKVSD
-287 NTINCHIDC
+287 NTIVCNIEC
-296 DVTNGLGTLTVYSGG
+296 DATNGLGSLSVYSGG

-326 MAQGA
+326 MAQGV
-331 SNAIVGTANTMLVQ
+331 SNALVGTANTLLVQ

-353 FEKALEDTQSKYPD
+353 FEKAVEDTQAKFPD
-367 FNVQNVSGGAS
+367 FNAS
-378 SVGNFGGAI
+378 SVGNGGA
-387 LSSATSAVPAI
+387 AVMTSAATITGV

-429 EYTHIVDEDNDD
+429 EYIHIVDEDNDD

-461 NDADLAIDGYAG
+461 NSADIAIDGYVG

>member
-10 KRENSTKRPVLET
+10 KRENSTKRPALDT
-23 FTFFDGVFKLQSGIL
+23 FTFYDGVFKLQSGIL
-38 SPTLLLTLQGADG
+38 SPTLLLTLQGADAR
-51 SPLNPV
+51 PLNPV
-57 NWNYAYIPDFK
+57 NWNYAYIPEFK

-73 KDWVTNNGQWAVFLT
+73 KEWVTNNGQWVVFLA
-88 VDVMSTYKEFI
+88 VDVMATYREFI

-105 VLRAS
+105 VLRAA

-122 PALNYVTTTSVSESS
+122 PALNYVTTSKVFESS
-137 GMSAEGGSYILG
+137 GMSASGGSYILG

-163 YVMTNGEIAYIM
+163 YVMNSSEIAYIM

-193 ILNPISYIVSCVYI
+193 ILNPISYIVSCVYV
-207 PFKVP
+207 PFAVP

-225 VDGATGRALISPSQ
+225 VEGATGRALINPS
-239 GIGNVVLKIADHP
+239 IGLPAISLTIADHP
-252 QADRGVFLNKNPFTR
+252 QSDRGVFLNKNPFTR
-267 VTLSCK
+267 ANLSCK
-273 PFANIPIDMFKVSG
+273 PFGLIPIDLFKVSD
-287 NTINCHIDC
+287 NTIVCNVEC
-296 DVTNGLGTLTVYSGG
+296 DVTNGLGSLSVYSGG

-326 MAQGA
+326 MAQGV
-331 SNAIVGTANTMLVQ
+331 SNALVGTANTLLVQ
-345 SNDPQIAQ
+345 SNDPQIAH
-353 FEKALEDTQSKYPD
+353 FEKAVEDTQAKFPD
-367 FNVQNVSGGAS
+367 FNVPTSSGIS
-378 SVGNFGGAI
+378 SVGA
-387 LSSATSAVPAI
+387 ATMTSAATITGV

-429 EYTHIVDEDNDD
+429 EYIHIVDEDNDN

-455 SGYILV
+455 SGYVLV
-461 NDADLAIDGYAG
+461 NSADLAIDGYAG